1 MMLEVNFNPF
11 PTLYTDRL
19 ILRRITFSDAA
30 DFFAIRS
37 NKDIMSAIDKTPI
50 ESIAEI
56 ESFIQTIEDNLNN
69 NKGIAWAVCL
79 KEDNRMIGH
88 FGFHRIDFENHR
100 AEIGYALLPQFQ
112 RLGLA
117 NEGIKAALDCGFMQ
131 LGFHSIEADVNPINN
146 ASMELLLKNGFVKEA
161 HFKENY
167 FFNGV
172 FLDSTIFSLLKK
184 DYLSNVIK

>member
-1 MMLEVNFNPF
+1 MMLKINLTPF

-19 ILRRITFSDAA
+19 ILRRISLDDAS

-37 NKDIMSAIDKTPI
+37 NKEVMSAIDKTPF
-50 ESIAEI
+50 ETFSEI
-56 ESFIQTIEDNLNN
+56 ESFIQLIEDGINHNT
-69 NKGIAWAVCL
+69 GIAWAICL

-88 FGFHRIDFENHR
+88 FGFHRIDFLNHR

-112 RLGLA
+112 KLGIA
-117 NEGIKAALDCGFMQ
+117 NEGIKAILECGFMQ

-146 ASMELLLKNGFVKEA
+146 ASMGLLLKNGFVKEA

-167 FFNGV
+167 LFNTV
-172 FLDSTIFSLLKK
+172 FLDSAIYSLLKK
-184 DYLSNVIK
+184 EYLSNKKE

>member
-19 ILRRITFSDAA
+19 ILRRITFSDEA

-37 NKDIMSAIDKTPI
+37 NKDIMSAIDKTPV
-50 ESIAEI
+50 ESITEI
-56 ESFIQTIEDNLNN
+56 KFFIQIIEDNLNN

-100 AEIGYALLPQFQ
+100 TEIGYALLPQFHG
-112 RLGLA
+112 LGLA

-131 LGFHSIEADVNPINN
+131 LGFHSIEAGVNPINN
-146 ASMELLLKNGFVKEA
+146 ASMGLLLRNGFIKEA

-172 FLDSTIFSLLKK
+172 FLDSAIFSLLKK